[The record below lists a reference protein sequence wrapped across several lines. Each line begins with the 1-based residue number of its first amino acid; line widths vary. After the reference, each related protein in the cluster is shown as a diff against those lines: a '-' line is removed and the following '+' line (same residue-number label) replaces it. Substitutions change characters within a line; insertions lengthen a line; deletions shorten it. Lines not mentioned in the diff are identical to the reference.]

1 MDIKNDIDL
10 EDILNNSKVI
20 TIDFDKTLA
29 YYVESGNYG
38 GRSLEVFD
46 RVYDIFKRYQDTKDI
61 YIVTFRS
68 KSLVKEVSDFLNS
81 VKLYPKHIYYTNNF
95 SKTPIIK
102 KLESDIHFD
111 DIPEVLIDIV
121 DKKLKTIP
129 VLVNIE
135 SNSLKIFSN

>member
-1 MDIKNDIDL
+1 MKLMDIKNDIDL

-61 YIVTFRS
+61 YIVTFIS

-81 VKLYPKHIYYTNNF
+81 VKLYPKHIYYTNNSF
-95 SKTPIIK
+95 P
-102 KLESDIHFD
+102 F
-111 DIPEVLIDIV
+111 
-121 DKKLKTIP
+121 
-129 VLVNIE
+129 
-135 SNSLKIFSN
+135 